1 MVVALFLKKSI
12 FAGHH
17 DKNDSDTRT
26 QASRDFRMAFRLSF
40 NQKLLPIQYTRVRS
54 FGLQCHICARL
65 VLLLDEPFKNLF
77 KLPQRLM
84 SVTNLE

>member
-65 VLLLDEPFKNLF
+65 VLLLDEL
-77 KLPQRLM
+77 LL
-84 SVTNLE
+84 